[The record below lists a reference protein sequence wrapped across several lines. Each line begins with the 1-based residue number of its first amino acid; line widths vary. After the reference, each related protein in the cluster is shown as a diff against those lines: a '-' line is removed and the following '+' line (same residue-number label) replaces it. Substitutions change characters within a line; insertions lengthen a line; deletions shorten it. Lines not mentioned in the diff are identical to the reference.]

1 MKLVASVAVAIAV
14 ASIAAWTTAISA
26 PAVQEHPAAIGSP
39 SPTAPDTVAL
49 AMSAARL
56 RSRDP
61 FRLERKPADV
71 RYNPWEPLAASA
83 APAPAPSRPALA
95 LVGLVGGAPWNAL
108 LEGVPGRE
116 TGMLL
121 QLGDSAC
128 GIRFV
133 ALRGDTVVLA
143 GFDTTWSLVARREW
157 R

>member
-1 MKLVASVAVAIAV
+1 MKLVASVAAAIAI
-14 ASIAAWTTAISA
+14 ASIGAWTTAIPA

-39 SPTAPDTVAL
+39 SPVGPDTVAL
-49 AMSAARL
+49 ALSAARL

-71 RYNPWEPLAASA
+71 RYNPWGTIAAS

-95 LVGLVGGAPWNAL
+95 LVGLVGGPPWNAL

-121 QLGDSAC
+121 QLGDSAA

-143 GFDTTWSLVARREW
+143 GFDTTWSLAARREW
-157 R
+157 H

>member
-1 MKLVASVAVAIAV
+1 MKLAASVGTAVAIA
-14 ASIAAWTTAISA
+14 SIGAWTTAI
-26 PAVQEHPAAIGSP
+26 PAASVLESPAAIASP
-39 SPTAPDTVAL
+39 SPVPPDTLAL
-49 AMSAARL
+49 ASSAARL

-61 FRLERKPADV
+61 FRIERKPADL
-71 RYNPWEPLAASA
+71 RYNPWEPVAAST
-83 APAPAPSRPALA
+83 PAPAAPHPVLA
-95 LVGLVGGAPWNAL
+95 LVGLVGGPPWNAL

-121 QLGDSAC
+121 QLGDSAA

-143 GFDTTWSLVARREW
+143 GFDTTWSLSARRAW